1 MRKEDSLERGT
12 LSAQSFIL
20 DLVGVKFAW
29 GQTQKSSFGEERFY
43 VFLLEVVGCEELF
56 GQFEVGDGEESSGL
70 NELMHGLKMD
80 TLLSRDALCLAEL
93 LQFFC
98 VHLWFKPASASFPH
112 MLMHSWSGLINNLYM
127 MGDHVLAA

>member
-1 MRKEDSLERGT
+1 MGV

-20 DLVGVKFAW
+20 DLVGVEFAW
-29 GQTQKSSFGEERFY
+29 GQTQKSSFGEGRFF

-80 TLLSRDALCLAEL
+80 TSLQRCCLSR
-93 LQFFC
+93 
-98 VHLWFKPASASFPH
+98 
-112 MLMHSWSGLINNLYM
+112 
-127 MGDHVLAA
+127 